1 MITSLLVFS
10 ILPKHGAFLLV
21 GGGSTTFDM
30 VKAFAELCGGYS
42 GEIVVLP
49 QVHVKP
55 EDGDTSIKFL
65 KKNGFTN
72 VFLVKN
78 AEFSDNDR
86 IELEAHL
93 GKAVG
98 IWVPG
103 GNQSLFLKR
112 FGLEWCQRVFPKL
125 IDKGVN
131 WFGTSAGAMLVGNP
145 MLDGNSIV
153 EGIGLI
159 DGIVD
164 THYFVRHRELR
175 LRKAFFSCRAQYG
188 FGLDEGEWIILRDNL
203 IEKKVGSP
211 QVFLRESG

>member
-1 MITSLLVFS
+1 M
-10 ILPKHGAFLLV
+10 A
-21 GGGSTTFDM
+21 
-30 VKAFAELCGGYS
+30 KAFADLCGGYS

-49 QVHVKP
+49 QVHARPK
-55 EDGDTSIKFL
+55 DGEKSVKFL
-65 KKNGFTN
+65 KQNGFTN

-78 AEFSDNDR
+78 EEFSDSERTD
-86 IELEAHL
+86 LESHL
-93 GKAVG
+93 TKASG

-103 GNQSLFLKR
+103 GNQSLFIKR

-125 IDKGVN
+125 INQGVN

-145 MLDGNSIV
+145 MLDGDKIV

-164 THYFVRHRELR
+164 THYFVRHREMR
-175 LRKAFFSCRAQYG
+175 LRKAYFSCKVQYG
-188 FGLDEGEWIILRDNL
+188 FGLDEGEWIILRDNQ